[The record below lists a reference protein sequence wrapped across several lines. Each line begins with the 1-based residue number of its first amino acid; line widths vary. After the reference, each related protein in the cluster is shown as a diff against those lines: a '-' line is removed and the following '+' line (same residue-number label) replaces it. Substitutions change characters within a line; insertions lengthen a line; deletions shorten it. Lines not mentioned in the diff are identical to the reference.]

1 MSGPLRDHAPHWNS
15 GRPRHTIL
23 KVARRS
29 PLLLAPEAL
38 FEYAVEALAR
48 RALTT
53 VELRTRLE
61 RRAARSR
68 DVDEVIERLSAV
80 GYLDDFR
87 AAESHSHVRKEFEAL
102 GPKRVVRELLQ
113 RGVDASVAEEAVG
126 EVYHDTNETDLIHA
140 HLQKKLGKHYREHKI
155 DDPRVI
161 VRVYRGLL
169 RAGFPGDRIVDALRE
184 ISSDNEWLDGFA
196 DDPGDEDLEM

>member
-1 MSGPLRDHAPHWNS
+1 MFAVAVEWLVVT
-15 GRPRHTIL
+15 RPQ
-23 KVARRS
+23 
-29 PLLLAPEAL
+29 LLAPEAL

-53 VELRTRLE
+53 AELRGRLE

-87 AAESHSHVRKEFEAL
+87 AAESHSHFRKEFEAL
-102 GPKRVVRELLQ
+102 GPKRVVRELLR
-113 RGVDASVAEEAVG
+113 RGVDASVAEDAVG
-126 EVYHDTNETDLIHA
+126 EVYHDTSETDLIHA
-140 HLQKKLGKHYREHKI
+140 HLQKKLGKECRDHRVK
-155 DDPRVI
+155 DPRVI
-161 VRVYRGLL
+161 ARLYRGLL
-169 RAGFPGDRIVDALRE
+169 RAGFPGDKIVEALRE
-184 ISSDNEWLDGFA
+184 ISSDSEWLDGFA